1 MGVPEGLVEALRA
14 AGLKGP
20 INVEVW
26 CPFHARPLIDNG
38 RFWECPLC
46 ELGRCCYRRA
56 KCPYCGGVLRLLR
69 GGSLCLN
76 CGRRLT
82 DDEAVRALARCF
94 SLTLDEAR
102 ATFEEVASRYEG

>member
-1 MGVPEGLVEALRA
+1 MSLEGLLGALRA
-14 AGLKGP
+14 AGFKGF

-46 ELGRCCYRRA
+46 ELGLCYYRRA
-56 KCPYCGGVLRLLR
+56 KCPSCGGVVRLLR

-76 CGRRLT
+76 CGKRFT
-82 DDEAVRALARCF
+82 DDEAVAIVAHSF
-94 SLTLDEAR
+94 NLTLVEAR
-102 ATFEEVASRYEG
+102 AVFEEVASRYEG